1 MDLTKQIKLNGNS
14 NMMVFQFSVQGQRNK
29 PKFHVIGYR
38 NTLKL
43 EVPIKWK
50 IKVLKN
56 KLF

>member
-43 EVPIKWK
+43 EVPIK
-50 IKVLKN
+50 
-56 KLF
+56 